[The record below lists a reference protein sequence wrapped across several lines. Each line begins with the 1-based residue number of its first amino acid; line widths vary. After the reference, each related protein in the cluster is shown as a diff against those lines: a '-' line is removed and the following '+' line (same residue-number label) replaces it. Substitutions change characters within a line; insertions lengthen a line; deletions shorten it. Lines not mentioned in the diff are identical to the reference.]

1 MADGQVVI
9 DVDVNGKDVTGLNK
23 QLNQL
28 EGSSDKAGFSIKNLV
43 VSMGLVKVASAA
55 ILKVHF
61 QMLFQKAQN

>member
-28 EGSSDKAGFSIKNLV
+28 EGSSDKAGFSIKT
-43 VSMGLVKVASAA
+43 
-55 ILKVHF
+55 
-61 QMLFQKAQN
+61 